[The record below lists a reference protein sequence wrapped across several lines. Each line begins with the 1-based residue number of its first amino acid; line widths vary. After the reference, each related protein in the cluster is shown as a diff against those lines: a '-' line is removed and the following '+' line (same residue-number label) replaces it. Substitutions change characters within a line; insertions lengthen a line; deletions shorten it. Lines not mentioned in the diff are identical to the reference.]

1 MTTVWETRDTTFAD
15 FTAQSGR
22 GEWVL
27 DPEHQRDVVHN
38 DTWKSGVINSA
49 LKIGDIPQVY
59 FHTVTDEEGLSFYE
73 SLDGKQR
80 CSAIVDF
87 LEGRY
92 AFTPETAILEQHE
105 ECVGKTF
112 SEFPALARQQLSRT
126 KLSCKIFTRTMT
138 DEEIS
143 EFFLIR
149 QVTKVT
155 TAGEKLNAQL
165 KSRIRPQATEMLSR
179 RGVMTALDLVK
190 KAGNRKAHVE
200 LLARLMFAHRH
211 PDIADLDPSP
221 KDLTDWW
228 GRADQFHAD
237 ELNLIEA
244 LIQRMVT
251 LVLAVPAGW
260 CWSKHAKTTLLP
272 VYNIL
277 QKYCTGENSE
287 AGFETMTARLS
298 TGQENAFV
306 DILVAGDHDVT
317 NRRRV
322 ELRNACFPEAM
333 VSPMEAEDHPLSA
346 FVPPGEAR
354 QNN

>member
-15 FTAQSGR
+15 FAAQTGR

-59 FHTVTDEEGLSFYE
+59 FHTVTDEEGLSLYE

-92 AFTPETAILEQHE
+92 TFTPETAILEQHE

-112 SEFPALARQQLSRT
+112 REFPALARQQLSRT
-126 KLSCKIFTRTMT
+126 KLSCKIITRTMT

-143 EFFLIR
+143 EFFLVR

-165 KSRIRPQATEMLSR
+165 KSRIRPQATELLSR
-179 RGVMTALDLVK
+179 TIVTTALNSVK
-190 KAGNRKAHVE
+190 KAGNRKGHVE

-211 PDIADLDPSP
+211 PDILNLDPSP
-221 KDLTDWW
+221 KDLTNWW
-228 GRADQFHAD
+228 GQADPFNAE

-244 LIQRMVT
+244 LIKRMVT

-272 VYNIL
+272 VYNTL

-287 AGFETMTARLS
+287 AGFEAMTARLS
-298 TGQENAFV
+298 SGQENAFV

-322 ELRNACFPEAM
+322 ELRDACFAFPPIE
-333 VSPMEAEDHPLSA
+333 EEEEEEEEEEDFSS
-346 FVPPGEAR
+346 E
-354 QNN
+354 N